1 MNIVQET
8 LEQCSLK
15 LQKLSGDIDRIRS
28 LSNTTSSADLLAP
41 PPTPASPTTMTGK
54 RAAARCHECHGPI
67 AGYHQ
72 GYPHG
77 LGICQLEH
85 YDMCP
90 GGILEKDRGGHS
102 WTACPPEYEPPGEK
116 ELATNMEDQFSPTD
130 PGHSSP
136 EGSKG
141 DKDDFESVEEVFDGM
156 DNQRSVW
163 TDPAIKINLLKSPL
177 PKEDVLTKN
186 IDEKSEADLLIEAE
200 LAELKIAE
208 EEEKKLLE
216 VANIRKRKEQSL
228 QNIARLARQA
238 QGEGAR
244 TRTSLHANI
253 DMIRTSNRQQDLSR
267 REASGYQGPTMP
279 DIRKDTRTGED
290 VDVLMD
296 TVYHIPAFSNA
307 RHGQPR
313 LKQHKSQVSPAIT
326 QNRQDSFTRVNR
338 EPPAHRPVREETLF
352 KWVYRRD
359 QYGRDYKEL
368 VEASPERHP
377 PVPKEVVEA
386 DPGWYY
392 DEQSGRMYMGQP
404 PAPTNGHASSAM
416 MGGNP
421 HIYSDSRIEGQTPA
435 RQQHRAEVSH
445 TPAAV
450 RSDVIRSERFP
461 GIVPLVTNSTE
472 EKEGKIPLSIASHA
486 RNLPMEYARSATSK
500 NMNFAVF
507 MYGAI
512 HELHSSR
519 IGITPAMQRGVLEAK
534 LQHLLNVIHVTCL
547 NSSAADFKPV
557 AWSVGRTYHNLIQ
570 AKVDSGREGW
580 TDFDVLHRGSP
591 HAAEMIAAEREH
603 RAALTAKPEKVVKKT
618 DRKDDRKD
626 EKPTCTTWNE
636 YEEEGKC
643 KYEAEHPGEKC
654 NRSHHCSYC
663 KKKYPANHTLHQA
676 RFCKRKLEDEK

>member
-28 LSNTTSSADLLAP
+28 LPNNTGSGELLVP
-41 PPTPASPTTMTGK
+41 PPTPASPVTMTGK

-67 AGYHQ
+67 AGFHQ

-85 YDMCP
+85 YDMCH
-90 GGILEKDRGGHS
+90 GGILEKDRGGHT
-102 WTACPPEYEPPGEK
+102 WTTCPPEYEPPGER
-116 ELATNMEDQFSPTD
+116 ELATDLENQFSPTES
-130 PGHSSP
+130 GHSSP
-136 EGSKG
+136 NGSK
-141 DKDDFESVEEVFDGM
+141 DAKEDNDSLEEVFNGI
-156 DNQRSVW
+156 DNQSSGW
-163 TDPAIKINLLKSPL
+163 IDPAIKVNLQKSL
-177 PKEDVLTKN
+177 HPKPDVLNKK
-186 IDEKSEADLLIEAE
+186 IDGKSEADLLIEAE

-208 EEEKKLLE
+208 EEEKKLQE

-228 QNIARLARQA
+228 QNIARLTRQA

-244 TRTSLHANI
+244 TRTSLHTNI
-253 DMIRTSNRQQDLSR
+253 DMIRTANRQQDLSR
-267 REASGYQGPTMP
+267 REVSGYQGPTMP
-279 DIRKDTRTGED
+279 EIRKDTHTGEN
-290 VDVLMD
+290 VEVLMD
-296 TVYHIPAFSNA
+296 TVYDIPAFSNA

-313 LKQHKSQVSPAIT
+313 LKQPKSQVYPAIT
-326 QNRQDSFTRVNR
+326 QNRQGSFTRVNK
-338 EPPAHRPVREETLF
+338 EPPAHMPVREDTLV
-352 KWVYRRD
+352 KWVYRID

-368 VEASPERHP
+368 VEVSPERHP
-377 PVPKEVVEA
+377 SVPREIVGA

-392 DEQSGRMYMGQP
+392 DEQSGRMYMTQP
-404 PAPTNGHASSAM
+404 SAPTNGHASSAM
-416 MGGNP
+416 VRGTP
-421 HIYSDSRIEGQTPA
+421 HIYTDSRIEGQTPA
-435 RQQHRAEVSH
+435 RQQQRADVSH

-450 RSDVIRSERFP
+450 RRDVIMSERFP
-461 GIVPLVTNSTE
+461 GIVPLLTNSSE

-519 IGITPAMQRGVLEAK
+519 IGITPAMQKGVLEAK

-547 NSSAADFKPV
+547 NSTAADFKPV
-557 AWSVGRTYHNLIQ
+557 AWSVGRTYPSLIQ
-570 AKVDSGREGW
+570 AKVDSGREDW
-580 TDFDVLHRGSP
+580 TDFDMLHRGSP
-591 HAAEMIAAEREH
+591 HAAEMVAAEREH
-603 RAALTAKPEKVVKKT
+603 RAALAAKPEKVVKKT
-618 DRKDDRKD
+618 DRKEDRKD

-643 KYEAEHPGEKC
+643 KYEADHPGEKC

-663 KKKYPANHTLHQA
+663 KKKYPANRTFHQA